1 MYILKYIC
9 VYIYTLYMILPL
21 YYFFLIL
28 CVKDLLWLI
37 DRTLLQSFKTAT

>member
-21 YYFFLIL
+21 YYYFFNIMCERSPLVNRQNSTSI
-28 CVKDLLWLI
+28 
-37 DRTLLQSFKTAT
+37 F